1 MHCQDFSQRIFD
13 LLTRVER
20 RVRILKD
27 HLNAAPQSP
36 CSGRIMGQDVFTAKA
51 NLPTRRFI
59 EPDQTATEGR
69 LATAA
74 LADQPDRLSRRDR
87 QRDAVNRLQ
96 HLTWSPLQPRDHSPA
111 KREVLDDVP
120 RLDEWH
126 RAWCHAIAGFPLA
139 VRRRGAHAV
148 SRSAMPAASASARIA
163 SWR

>member
-36 CSGRIMGQDVFTAKA
+36 CGGRIMGQDVFTAKA
-51 NLPTRRFI
+51 NLTTCRFI

-69 LATAA
+69 LATTA
-74 LADQPDRLSRRDR
+74 LADQPDRLSWRDR
-87 QRDAVNRLQ
+87 QRDTVNRLQ
-96 HLTWSPLQPRDHSPA
+96 HLTRSPLQPRDHSSA
-111 KREVLDDVP
+111 EWEVLDDVP
-120 RLDEWH
+120 RFDEWH
-126 RAWCHAIAGFPLA
+126 RAWYHAVVGFALA

-148 SRSAMPAASASARIA
+148 SRNAMPAPSASARIA
-163 SWR
+163 S